1 LGVPQMRFYTTAKL
15 GPNRELLPSG
25 FTLFKNVSVART
37 GEQVYGPEEVGIDP
51 GPDGLV
57 YIDRS
62 PEEVFRP
69 EAIDSLNFATFVIDH
84 PIEDVS
90 PINWQHLAHG
100 MFGNARR
107 GTGEQKNELVADL
120 VVTTA
125 YGLSEID
132 NGKRE
137 ISLGYDADYIETGVG
152 RGEQRNI
159 VINHGAGLVA
169 GRCGERCAVKDHVC
183 GRKGIPNMAKKS
195 WKDKVLDAIRNK
207 DEEGAKA
214 ALEEVK
220 DDEPG
225 ATGGGNVHIHLG
237 SGTESGKPVEMQDE
251 EDPTEKRFKGLEDS
265 MKGLCDKFDAYV
277 KDRTKDEESE
287 IEKKQKEQDKAKDKA
302 KDEES
307 EAEKKK
313 AEEAERAKAED
324 DELEE
329 EAPDGTGDKA
339 RGARDSAYLVDS
351 FENTK
356 MLAEII
362 APGVKIPT
370 FDKAADPKKM
380 FKDCVCGLRRKALQM
395 GTLDA
400 GTAALIDQVRGRTTD
415 SKMFDTMTC
424 GQVRT
429 VFNSVGALKKVENN
443 AAVTRD
449 SGVQKTAAP
458 VLSPSEQFAAASAKR
473 HGYKL

>member
-1 LGVPQMRFYTTAKL
+1 MKFYTTVKL

-25 FTLFKNVSVART
+25 FTLFKSVSVSRT
-37 GEQVYGPEEVGIDP
+37 GEQIYGPDEVGIEP

-69 EAIDSLNFATFVIDH
+69 ESVDSLNGATFVIDH
-84 PIEDVS
+84 PVEDVS
-90 PINWQHLAHG
+90 PDNWQHLAHG
-100 MFGNARR
+100 MFFNARR
-107 GTGEQKNELVADL
+107 GSGEQKDELVADL
-120 VVTTA
+120 LVTTR

-137 ISLGYDADYIETGVG
+137 ISLGYDAAYFETGPG
-152 RGEQRNI
+152 RGEQRDI

-169 GRCGERCAVKDHVC
+169 GRCGERCAVKDKALE
-183 GRKGIPNMAKKS
+183 GAGGNKAMKKS
-195 WKDKVLDAIRNK
+195 LKDRIHDAFKAK
-207 DEEGAKA
+207 DEEGMQK

-225 ATGGGNVHIHLG
+225 ASGGMVNHFHIG
-237 SGTESGKPVEMQDE
+237 SGPESGKPVEMESKD
-251 EDPTEKRFKGLEDS
+251 EDPTEKRFKGLEDG
-265 MKGLCDKFDAYV
+265 MKAMCDRMDAYM
-277 KDRTKDEESE
+277 KDRARDEESE
-287 IEKKQKEQDKAKDKA
+287 IEKKQKAEDKAAKDKA
-302 KDEES
+302 AKDAE

-313 AEEAERAKAED
+313 AEDAEREKAED

-329 EAPDGTGDKA
+329 EAPDGYEDAA
-339 RGARDSAYLVDS
+339 RKSRDSAYLVDS

-400 GTAALIDQVRGRTTD
+400 GTAAIIDQVRGKTTD
-415 SKMFDTMTC
+415 SKAFDTMTC
-424 GQVRT
+424 AAVRT
-429 VFNSVGALKKVENN
+429 VFNSVGALKKAANN
-443 AAVTRD
+443 ASVTRD
-449 SGVQKTAAP
+449 SVVRTAVVVPELTPA
-458 VLSPSEQFAAASAKR
+458 ERFARASAKR

>member
-1 LGVPQMRFYTTAKL
+1 MKFYTTVKL

-25 FTLFKNVSVART
+25 FTLFKSVSVSRT
-37 GEQVYGPEEVGIDP
+37 GEQIYGPDEVGIDP

-57 YIDRS
+57 YVDRP

-69 EAIDSLNFATFVIDH
+69 ESVDSLNGATFVIDH

-90 PINWQHLAHG
+90 PDNWQHLAHG
-100 MFGNARR
+100 MFFNARR
-107 GTGEQKNELVADL
+107 GTGEQKDELVADL
-120 VVTTA
+120 LVTTSQ
-125 YGLSEID
+125 GLAEID

-137 ISLGYDADYIETGVG
+137 LSGGYDADYVKTGEG
-152 RGEQRNI
+152 RGVQSQI
-159 VINHGAGLVA
+159 IFNHGALVSA
-169 GRCGERCAVKDHVC
+169 GRCGERCAVKDHALE
-183 GRKGIPNMAKKS
+183 GQGGNKAMKKS
-195 WKDKVLDAIRNK
+195 IKDRILDAFKAK
-207 DEEGAKA
+207 DEEGMKK

-225 ATGGGNVHIHLG
+225 ASGGGNVHIHLG
-237 SGTESGKPVEMQDE
+237 SGPESGKPVEMQDE

-265 MKGLCDKFDAYV
+265 MKGLCDKFDAYT

-287 IEKKQKEQDKAKDKA
+287 IEKKQKEQDKAKDEA
-302 KDEES
+302 A

-313 AEEAERAKAED
+313 AEDAEREKAED

-339 RGARDSAYLVDS
+339 RKARDSAYLVDS
-351 FENTK
+351 FETTK

-370 FDKAADPKKM
+370 FDKAADPKKT

-400 GTAALIDQVRGRTTD
+400 GTAAIIDQVRGRTTD
-415 SKMFDTMTC
+415 SKAFDTMTC

-429 VFNSVGALKKVENN
+429 VFTSVGALKKAANN
-443 AAVTRD
+443 AAVTHD
-449 SGVQKTAAP
+449 SSVKTTTAP

-473 HGYKL
+473 HGYKH

>member
-1 LGVPQMRFYTTAKL
+1 MRFYTTVKL

-25 FTLFKNVSVART
+25 FTLFRNVSVART
-37 GEQVYGPEEVGIDP
+37 GEQTYGPEEVGIDP

-57 YIDRS
+57 YIDRT

-69 EAIDSLNFATFVIDH
+69 ESVDSLNAATYVIDH

-90 PINWQHLAHG
+90 PDNWQHLAHG
-100 MFGNARR
+100 MFFNARR
-107 GTGEQKNELVADL
+107 GSGEQKDELVADL

-125 YGLSEID
+125 YGLSQID

-137 ISLGYDADYIETGVG
+137 ISLGYDADYFKTGDG

-159 VINHGAGLVA
+159 IINHGASVDD
-169 GRCGERCAVKDHVC
+169 GRCGERCAVRDHAC
-183 GRKGIPNMAKKS
+183 GRKGVPEMKKT
-195 WKDKVLDAIRNK
+195 WKERVLDAIRNK
-207 DEEGAKA
+207 DEEGAKK

-237 SGTESGKPVEMQDE
+237 SGPESGKPVEMQDE
-251 EDPTEKRFKGLEDS
+251 EDPTEKRFKSLEDS
-265 MKGLCDKFDAYV
+265 VKGMCDKFDAYV

-313 AEEAERAKAED
+313 AEDAEREKAED

-400 GTAALIDQVRGRTTD
+400 GTAAIIDQVRGRTTD

-429 VFNSVGALKKVENN
+429 IFNSVGALKKAQNN

-449 SGVQKTAAP
+449 SSAGTGTVTP